1 MEVIQYSLGMS
12 NGFFIKDRGIIAVDT
27 GAELGIE
34 PFKKVC
40 KESGINPKDISL
52 IVITHEHV
60 DHFLNAGVMKAL
72 TGAPLVCHR
81 YAAKSL
87 RYALFPNVAP
97 RNAIGR
103 KIMSEMNP
111 EDEPCP
117 YLPAVDPDLIFE
129 GEFDLNPYGINGKLT
144 ETPGHSR
151 SCVSVVTADRQ
162 ALVGDMLVDN
172 FAGRATLAFLCY
184 STPEECNPILF
195 NSCEKLL
202 ELADKFYSGHGGP
215 FTKEEFETALQ
226 EAKQE
231 ARQEAVL

>member
-1 MEVIQYSLGMS
+1 MEIIQYSRGMS
-12 NGFFIKDRGIIAVDT
+12 NGFFVRDRGIIAVDS
-27 GAELGIE
+27 GAELGIG
-34 PFKKVC
+34 PFKQVC
-40 KESGINPKDISL
+40 GDNGIHPKDIRL
-52 IVITHEHV
+52 IVITHGHV

-81 YAAKSL
+81 NAAKSL
-87 RYALFPNVAP
+87 RYALFPTVAP

-111 EDEPCP
+111 DDEPCP

-129 GEFDLNPYGINGKLT
+129 GEFDLNPYGVDGKLI
-144 ETPGHSR
+144 ETPGHSK

-162 ALVGDMLVDN
+162 ALVGDLLVDN

-195 NSCEKLL
+195 NSCGKLL
-202 ELADKFYSGHGGP
+202 ESADRFYSGHGGP
-215 FTKEEFETALQ
+215 FTKKEFETALRVATE
-226 EAKQE
+226 EA
-231 ARQEAVL
+231 AG